1 MTESVEDYSSGPAV
15 GVPVLGG
22 ATAPLPAGAT
32 ALAASGPQVATRTPR
47 NKRAAARTRYVV
59 KSVLLWAFAMLF
71 LLPFVWMLSSSLKR
85 NIDVFSIPPTWIPDP
100 VQWQN
105 YVVVWLEG
113 IPSMAVFFANS
124 ITVSGLGLIG
134 DLTTSALAGYA
145 FARLSFKGRD
155 KVFLLYL
162 ATTIVPTQLLLI
174 PRFMFFQQV
183 GFYNTLWALI
193 LPGIFTVFG
202 TFLMRQAFLAVPA
215 ELGEAARM
223 DGAGEFRLF
232 FRIYLPQVR
241 ATLAALAIISWVG
254 SWNDYETPLIM
265 LSNEFLY
272 TIPLGLTRFVDAD
285 GGLSAGLAMAGSVSS
300 VIPVLV
306 VFLVFQRQFVAALA
320 NTGIK

>member
-1 MTESVEDYSSGPAV
+1 MIEPVEDRSSGPTA
-15 GVPVLGG
+15 GQPPVLGAVTPPISVAATSSG
-22 ATAPLPAGAT
+22 APR
-32 ALAASGPQVATRTPR
+32 PQWRVPR
-47 NKRAAARTRYVV
+47 ERRPAARVRYVV

-71 LLPFVWMLSSSLKR
+71 LLPFAWMVSSSLKR

-100 VQWQN
+100 VQWHN
-105 YVVVWLEG
+105 YVVVWVEG

-124 ITVSGLGLIG
+124 ITVSGIGLVG

-145 FARLSFKGRD
+145 FARLQFKGRD
-155 KVFLLYL
+155 RVFLLYL
-162 ATTIVPTQLLLI
+162 ATTIVPAQLLLI

-202 TFLMRQAFLAVPA
+202 TFLMRQAFLSVPA

-254 SWNDYETPLIM
+254 SWNDYEGPLIM
-265 LSNEFLY
+265 LSDSWLY

-306 VFLVFQRQFVAALA
+306 LFLVFQKQFVAALA